1 MSVRRSRGS
10 RRRTDRGTTTT
21 PKPSHIK
28 TNTTR
33 AQALKKVEKIFNES
47 RYEVFIK
54 KLGKAAKDPKIKA
67 VLLGGLI
74 DGRKTDDIVKNTTI
88 IRMGKNLTP
97 IQYQIDL
104 ESSLKW
110 IGQHPE
116 NVPLILQGGTL
127 DQTNFGGVPIV
138 TSYGTY
144 IVDGHH
150 RWSQVYMI
158 NPEARLE
165 SINLQIEDPKAAL
178 RESQITI
185 AALSGQVPT
194 ARIKLSKNIY
204 TMTPTQIKQL
214 IPRYLSPDFY
224 EAFYKTYPR
233 RYKTPADVEGHI
245 YKNIMTMRRQSRPQ
259 TDIGRELMPQYSKIG
274 VTRGTQ
280 ALQRGRVN
288 IKSPYSKPRK
298 TRKQ

>member
-10 RRRTDRGTTTT
+10 RRRTNRGNVST
-21 PKPSHIK
+21 PKTSHTK
-28 TNTTR
+28 KQTTR
-33 AQALKKVEKIFNES
+33 AQALKKVEKIYSEP
-47 RYEVFIK
+47 RYEDFIK
-54 KLGKAAKDPKIKA
+54 KLGKAAKDPKVKA

-74 DGRKTDDIVKNTTI
+74 DGRKTDDIIKNTTI
-88 IRMGKNLTP
+88 MRMSKNLTP
-97 IQYQIDL
+97 IQQEIDL

-110 IGQHPE
+110 IGRHPE
-116 NVPLILQGGTL
+116 NVPLILRGGTL
-127 DQTNFGGVPIV
+127 DQKNFGGVPIV
-138 TSYGTY
+138 TSYGSY

-178 RESQITI
+178 RESQIAI
-185 AALSGQVPT
+185 AALSGKVPT
-194 ARIKLSKNIY
+194 SRIQPSKNIY
-204 TMTPTQIKQL
+204 TMNPKQIRVLTPK
-214 IPRYLSPDFY
+214 YLSPQFY

-233 RYKTPADVEGHI
+233 RYKTPADVEDHI
-245 YKNIMTMRRQSRPQ
+245 YRNIMKMRLQNPPQ
-259 TDIGRELMPQYSKIG
+259 TDIDRSLMPQYSAVG
-274 VTRGTQ
+274 VTRGTY

-288 IKSPYSKPRK
+288 IKPPYSKPRK